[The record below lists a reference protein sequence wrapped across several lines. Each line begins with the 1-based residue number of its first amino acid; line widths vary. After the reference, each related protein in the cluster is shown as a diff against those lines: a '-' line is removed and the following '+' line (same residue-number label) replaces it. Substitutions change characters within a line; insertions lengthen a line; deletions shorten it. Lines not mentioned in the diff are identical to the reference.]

1 MGQRAPSAL
10 LVSML
15 IFSFSPCSNGQQQ
28 CALLSGAGSAQVR
41 AGYWFSLYSHDFPVS
56 SIDAPLYTHLYY
68 YSLSLSL
75 DEANAGVS
83 VLPHDQLPLLG
94 IFSNSLKSS
103 SPSLRTLLSIATDD
117 HQAND
122 SNAAF
127 SAMAADPVLRAAFI
141 NSTLELA
148 RANRFDGLDLAWQ
161 FPSSPSDMT
170 NLGILLEEWRARIG
184 EEARN
189 SSSALLLTATVYFSN
204 HLFDEATD
212 NLDYPTDAISR
223 NLDWVN
229 ALCFGYHKNSNVT
242 AHSAALFDKT
252 SHFSTSYGITS
263 WLDAG
268 IPARKLVMG
277 VPLQGRSWFLRNK
290 AKNEA
295 GDPVVAAGPRQK
307 MSDRTGV
314 MAYSE
319 IEELM
324 KDPRSGFVYDSQ
336 TVSSYLHSGDLW
348 VSFDS
353 PQVVEDKIRFAQ
365 HSTLLGYFLWPINF
379 DDSNH
384 TISKQA
390 SDAWLRNDDSSCYR
404 DEDGF
409 KQAPSPSAAPQ
420 EDAAAPSAAI
430 SGSAQRS
437 AKTDTC
443 HLALYLLPC
452 FLFI

>member
-1 MGQRAPSAL
+1 MGQRALSAL
-10 LVSML
+10 LISMI
-15 IFSFSPCSNGQQQ
+15 IFSSSPCSDGQQQ
-28 CALLSGAGSAQVR
+28 CAFTGAGSAQVR

-56 SIDAPLYTHLYY
+56 SIDASLYTHLYY
-68 YSLSLSL
+68 YSLPLSY

-170 NLGILLEEWRARIG
+170 NLGILLDEWRARIG

-242 AHSAALFDKT
+242 AHGAALFDKT

-268 IPARKLVMG
+268 IPACKLVMG

-290 AKNEA
+290 TKNKA

-307 MSDRTGV
+307 MSDRIGV

-353 PQVVEDKIRFAQ
+353 PEVAEDKIRFAQ
-365 HSTLLGYFLWPINF
+365 HNTLLGYFLWPINF
-379 DDSNH
+379 DDSNR
-384 TISKQA
+384 TISKQGMC
-390 SDAWLRNDDSSCYR
+390 LL
-404 DEDGF
+404 GF
-409 KQAPSPSAAPQ
+409 CNQ
-420 EDAAAPSAAI
+420 EHHLMI
-430 SGSAQRS
+430 SNSFW
-437 AKTDTC
+437 
-443 HLALYLLPC
+443 HN
-452 FLFI
+452 